1 MASSGT
7 SEPSNSDVMNALTVS
22 DVKNFG
28 GLILAGLAVE
38 EVKLIRDKSV
48 KSEVIAAIGKIPQA
62 ELMPISHPEKLPTF
76 TPVPHIL
83 AACQMT
89 LGQCFFA

>member
-1 MASSGT
+1 MTSSGT

-48 KSEVIAAIGKIPQA
+48 KSEVIAAIGKIPPA
-62 ELMPISHPEKLPTF
+62 ELMPISHPEKLQVQVKKLF
-76 TPVPHIL
+76 SGNLYNENVS
-83 AACQMT
+83 A
-89 LGQCFFA
+89 